1 MASCGLSA
9 LDEAPTFFAILEAE
23 SAMKGSDMGYIA
35 EDDAPES
42 FNPLGL
48 RGGIAFIEFTTPNPA
63 YVDRILKRFG
73 FSKLMKHRD
82 KNLFYYRQNDIH
94 VLLNHGESGFERAFA
109 EQHGHAI
116 CAMGWWVEDAQKA
129 YEIALQRG
137 AKPFESGKVGACDL
151 SLPAIYGIGDSIIYF
166 VGQTERDSYLQQ
178 QGFAPL
184 EAPEIIP
191 DKGFLRIDH
200 LTNNVYKNTMSYW
213 SDFYKRIFGFTE
225 VRYFDIKG
233 QKTGLTSFALR
244 SPDKSFSIPIN
255 EGNEAKSQ
263 IEEYLREYR
272 GAGVQH
278 LAFLTNDLLASVE
291 ALQGSGIETLDI
303 DDDYYD
309 TVFDRV
315 PNVTEDHERIKR
327 LQILVDGDE
336 SGYLLQIFTK
346 NLFGPIFIE
355 MIQRK
360 NHQAF
365 GEGNFTAL
373 FKSIERD
380 QERRGVL

>member
-1 MASCGLSA
+1 
-9 LDEAPTFFAILEAE
+9 
-23 SAMKGSDMGYIA
+23 MGYIK
-35 EDDAPES
+35 DDTTQDA

-48 RGGIAFIEFTTPNPA
+48 RGGIAFIELSTHEPA
-63 YVDRILKRFG
+63 YVDKVLKDFG

-94 VLLNHGESGFERAFA
+94 FLVNHGESGFERAFA
-109 EQHGHAI
+109 EQHGNSI
-116 CAMGWWVEDAQKA
+116 CAMGWCVEDAKHA

-137 AKPFESGKVGACDL
+137 AQAFQPGKLGKADFT
-151 SLPAIYGIGDSIIYF
+151 LPAIYGIGDSIIYF
-166 VGQTERDSYLQQ
+166 VGQNEQDSYLQQ
-178 QGFAPL
+178 QGFVPL
-184 EAPEIIP
+184 ESPEIVS
-191 DKGFLRIDH
+191 DKGFLYVDH
-200 LTNNVYKNTMSYW
+200 LTNNVYKDTMSYW
-213 SDFYKRIFGFTE
+213 ADFYKNIFGFTE
-225 VRYFDIKG
+225 VKYFDIKG

-244 SPDKSFSIPIN
+244 SPDKGFSIPIN
-255 EGNEAKSQ
+255 EGNESKSQ

-278 LAFLTNDLLASVE
+278 LAFFSGDLLDSVE
-291 ALQGSGIETLDI
+291 KLQGTDIETLDI
-303 DDDYYD
+303 DDEYYG

-315 PNVTEDHERIKR
+315 PNVTEDRKRIQR
-327 LQILVDGDE
+327 LQVLVDGDE
-336 SGYLLQIFTK
+336 EGYLLQIFTK
-346 NLFGPIFIE
+346 NLFGPIFVE

-360 NHQAF
+360 NHHAF

>member
-1 MASCGLSA
+1 
-9 LDEAPTFFAILEAE
+9 
-23 SAMKGSDMGYIA
+23 MGYIK
-35 EDDAPES
+35 EDNLPEA

-48 RGGIAFIEFTTPNPA
+48 KGGIEFIEFTTPDPNA
-63 YVDRILKRFG
+63 ADRLLKGFG

-94 VLLNHGESGFERAFA
+94 ILLNHGESGFERAFA
-109 EQHGHAI
+109 EQHGPSI
-116 CAMGWWVEDAQKA
+116 CAMGWRVEDAKKA
-129 YEIALQRG
+129 FDTALERG
-137 AKPFESGKVGACDL
+137 AQAFISGKMGACDL

-166 VGQTERDSYLQQ
+166 VGQNEQKSYLQE
-178 QGFAPL
+178 QGFVPL
-184 EAPEIIP
+184 DVPEIMP
-191 DKGFLRIDH
+191 DKGFVRVDH
-200 LTNNVYKNTMSYW
+200 LTNNVYKNTMRYW
-213 SDFYKRIFGFTE
+213 ADFYKTIFGFTE

-255 EGNEAKSQ
+255 EGNESKSQ

-278 LAFLTNDLLASVE
+278 LAFLSANLPASIQK
-291 ALQGSGIETLDI
+291 LQGSGIATLDI
-303 DDDYYD
+303 DPEYYE

-315 PNVTEDHERIKR
+315 PNVTEDHELIKQ

-336 SGYLLQIFTK
+336 EGYLLQIFTQ
-346 NLFGPIFIE
+346 NIFGPIFIE

-360 NHQAF
+360 NHHAF

>member
-1 MASCGLSA
+1 
-9 LDEAPTFFAILEAE
+9 
-23 SAMKGSDMGYIA
+23 MGYIK
-35 EDDAPES
+35 DDNTQES

-48 RGGIAFIEFTTPNPA
+48 RGGIEFIEFTTTDPQ
-63 YVDRILKRFG
+63 YMDRVLKGFG
-73 FSKLMKHRD
+73 FSRLMKHRD

-94 VLLNHGESGFERAFA
+94 VLLNHGDSGFERAFA

-116 CAMGWWVEDAQKA
+116 CAMGWRVEDAKKA
-129 YEIALQRG
+129 YETALQRG
-137 AKPFESGKVGACDL
+137 AQAFNPGKIGQCDL
-151 SLPAIYGIGDSIIYF
+151 TLPAIYGIGDSIIYF
-166 VGQTERDSYLQQ
+166 VGRNEQDSYLRQ
-178 QGFAPL
+178 QGFMPL
-184 EAPEIIP
+184 ESPEIVP

-213 SDFYKRIFGFTE
+213 ADFYKNIFGFTE

-255 EGNEAKSQ
+255 EGNESKSQ

-278 LAFLTNDLLASVE
+278 LAFASDDLLSSVE
-291 ALQGSGIETLDI
+291 KLQEAGIETLDI
-303 DDDYYD
+303 DDEYYQ
-309 TVFDRV
+309 TVFNRV
-315 PNVTEDHERIKR
+315 PNVTEDHARIQK
-327 LQILVDGDE
+327 LKILVDGDE
-336 SGYLLQIFTK
+336 AGYLLQIFTK